1 MNKTIDNSL
10 NHGRRHNHEGEHPHG
25 GKHPHERKR
34 KQRKRS
40 QWLDVWFRLRKNKL
54 AMIGMVL
61 AAILVLS
68 AVLAPV
74 LTPYEFD
81 AQDVYNRFVMPN
93 WEHLMGTDNLGRDL
107 LTRVL
112 YGGRISL
119 LTSIIALAIST
130 GIAII
135 LGAIAGFFGGWAD
148 TIIMRIID
156 VIQAVPQMLLAITI
170 SAALG
175 SGVLQTAIAISIGG
189 IPVNIRQVRGG
200 ILTMRDQEFVESAIA
215 TGSSNTR
222 IMFRQIL
229 PNVLSPIIVSASM
242 GIGGNITAISG
253 LSFIGLGVQPPLA
266 EWGNIM
272 TGGLDYIRQFW
283 PMAVFPGIMIMLTLF
298 AFNCFGDGLR
308 DALDPKMKR

>member
-1 MNKTIDNSL
+1 MNKTVEKDL
-10 NHGRRHNHEGEHPHG
+10 HHGRGHKGHG
-25 GKHPHERKR
+25 GHGGHNGRGRKGQ
-34 KQRKRS
+34 KQRKHS
-40 QWLDVWFRLRKNKL
+40 QWLDVWYRLRKNKL
-54 AMIGMVL
+54 AVIGMVL
-61 AAILVLS
+61 AALLVLS

-81 AQDVYNRFVMPN
+81 AQDIYNRFAMPST
-93 WEHLMGTDNLGRDL
+93 EHLMGTDNLGRDL

-119 LTSIIALAIST
+119 VTSVVALAIS
-130 GIAII
+130 IVFAII
-135 LGAIAGFFGGWAD
+135 MGAAAGFFGGWVD
-148 TIIMRIID
+148 TIVMRIVD
-156 VIQAVPQMLLAITI
+156 VLQAVPQMLLAITI

-189 IPVNIRQVRGG
+189 IPVNVRQVRGS
-200 ILTMRDQEFVESAIA
+200 ILTLRNSEFVESAVA

-229 PNVLSPIIVSASM
+229 PNSLSPIIVSASM

>member
-1 MNKTIDNSL
+1 MSKTIESSL

-54 AMIGMVL
+54 AMVGMVL
-61 AAILVLS
+61 AAMLVLS

-81 AQDVYNRFVMPN
+81 AQDVYNRFAMPS
-93 WEHLMGTDNLGRDL
+93 WEHLMGTDNLGRDM

>member
-1 MNKTIDNSL
+1 
-10 NHGRRHNHEGEHPHG
+10 
-25 GKHPHERKR
+25 
-34 KQRKRS
+34 
-40 QWLDVWFRLRKNKL
+40 
-54 AMIGMVL
+54 
-61 AAILVLS
+61 
-68 AVLAPV
+68 
-74 LTPYEFD
+74 
-81 AQDVYNRFVMPN
+81 
-93 WEHLMGTDNLGRDL
+93 MGTDNLGRDL

-119 LTSIIALAIST
+119 VTSVVALAISIV
-130 GIAII
+130 IAII
-135 LGAIAGFFGGWAD
+135 MGAAAGFFGGWVD
-148 TIIMRIID
+148 TIVMRIVD
-156 VIQAVPQMLLAITI
+156 VLQAVPQMLLAITI

-189 IPVNIRQVRGG
+189 IPVNVRQVRGS
-200 ILTMRDQEFVESAIA
+200 ILTLRNSEFVESAVA

-229 PNVLSPIIVSASM
+229 PNSLSPIIVSASM

-283 PMAVFPGIMIMLTLF
+283 PLSVFPGIMIMLTLF

>member
-1 MNKTIDNSL
+1 MNKAVEKDL
-10 NHGRRHNHEGEHPHG
+10 RHGRGHG
-25 GKHPHERKR
+25 GHGGHGGHNGNGHKKQ
-34 KQRKRS
+34 KQRKHS
-40 QWLDVWFRLRKNKL
+40 QWLDVWYRLRKNKL
-54 AMIGMVL
+54 AVVGMVL
-61 AAILVLS
+61 ASLLVLS

-81 AQDVYNRFVMPN
+81 AQDVYNQFAMPSA
-93 WEHLMGTDNLGRDL
+93 EHLMGTDNLGRDL

-119 LTSIIALAIST
+119 VTSVVALAISIV
-130 GIAII
+130 IAIVM
-135 LGAIAGFFGGWAD
+135 GAAAGFFGGWVD
-148 TIIMRIID
+148 TIVMRIVD
-156 VIQAVPQMLLAITI
+156 VLQAVPQMLLAITI

-189 IPVNIRQVRGG
+189 IPVNVRQVRGS
-200 ILTMRDQEFVESAIA
+200 ILTLRNSEFVESAVA
-215 TGSSNTR
+215 TGSSNIR

-229 PNVLSPIIVSASM
+229 PNSLSPIIVSASM

-272 TGGLDYIRQFW
+272 TSGLNYIRQFW

>member
-1 MNKTIDNSL
+1 MNKTVEKNL
-10 NHGRRHNHEGEHPHG
+10 HHGREHKGHG
-25 GKHPHERKR
+25 GHGGHGDRRRKGQ
-34 KQRKRS
+34 KQRKHS
-40 QWLDVWFRLRKNKL
+40 QWLDVWYRLRKNKL
-54 AMIGMVL
+54 AIIGMVL
-61 AAILVLS
+61 AAVLVLS
-68 AVLAPV
+68 AILAPV

-81 AQDVYNRFVMPN
+81 AQDIYNRFAMPS
-93 WEHLMGTDNLGRDL
+93 WEHPMGTDNLGRDL

-119 LTSIIALAIST
+119 VTSVVALAISIV
-130 GIAII
+130 IAII
-135 LGAIAGFFGGWAD
+135 MGAAAGFFGGWVD
-148 TIIMRIID
+148 TIVMRIVD
-156 VIQAVPQMLLAITI
+156 VLQAVPQMLLAITI

-189 IPVNIRQVRGG
+189 IPVNVRQVRGS
-200 ILTMRDQEFVESAIA
+200 ILTLRNSEFVESAVA

-229 PNVLSPIIVSASM
+229 PNSLSPIIVSASM

-283 PMAVFPGIMIMLTLF
+283 PLSVFPGIMIMLTLF

>member
-1 MNKTIDNSL
+1 MKTDN
-10 NHGRRHNHEGEHPHG
+10 NTVHGPG
-25 GKHPHERKR
+25 GGQHKK
-34 KQRKRS
+34 RKRS
-40 QWLDVWFRLRKNKL
+40 QWLDVWYRLRKNRL
-54 AMIGMVL
+54 AVIGMVL
-61 AAILVLS
+61 AALLVLS
-68 AVLAPV
+68 AILAPV

-81 AQDVYNRFVMPN
+81 AQDVYNRFALPSA
-93 WEHLMGTDNLGRDL
+93 EHLMGTDNLGRDL

-119 LTSIIALAIST
+119 LTSIIALAIS
-130 GIAII
+130 IAASIV
-135 LGAIAGFFGGWAD
+135 LGAVAGFFGGWVD
-148 TIIMRIID
+148 TVVMRIVD
-156 VIQAVPQMLLAITI
+156 VLQAVPQMLLAITI

-189 IPVNIRQVRGG
+189 IPVNVRQVRGS
-200 ILTMRDQEFVESAIA
+200 ILTMRGREFVQSAIV
-215 TGSSNTR
+215 TGSSNSR

-229 PNVLSPIIVSASM
+229 PNSLSPIIVSASM

-272 TGGLDYIRQFW
+272 TSGLDFIRRFW
-283 PMAVFPGIMIMLTLF
+283 PMSVFPGIMIMLTLF